1 MNAQFCTPAS
11 VTAPLYLKWALVFE
25 DAQTHSIWLGKA
37 IPRLW
42 LRQGERVSAQ
52 AVPTGYGRVSFAFD
66 SQLEASG
73 SIHLNVSVPSS
84 WASKAGR
91 GAPPGGLAIRLRAP
105 LGWRMS
111 GVALGDGT
119 AWKGFDA
126 DGERMLFSKAQLEDA
141 GVAARLSGVD
151 VRFVKH

>member
-52 AVPTGYGRVSFAFD
+52 AVPTGYAWFGAALFLGTVAPYPGGCPRPRARPS
-66 SQLEASG
+66 LHSG
-73 SIHLNVSVPSS
+73 
-84 WASKAGR
+84 AQR
-91 GAPPGGLAIRLRAP
+91 GALAR
-105 LGWRMS
+105 
-111 GVALGDGT
+111 
-119 AWKGFDA
+119 
-126 DGERMLFSKAQLEDA
+126 
-141 GVAARLSGVD
+141 
-151 VRFVKH
+151 